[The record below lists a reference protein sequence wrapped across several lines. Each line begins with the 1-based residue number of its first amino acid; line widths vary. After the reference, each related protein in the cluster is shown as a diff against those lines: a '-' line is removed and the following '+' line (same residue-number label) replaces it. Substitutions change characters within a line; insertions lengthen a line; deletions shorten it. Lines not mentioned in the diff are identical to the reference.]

1 MMRLPLARQ
10 AAIAV
15 VLGLILLCPVS
26 AYGEGPGTGGR
37 QIRLED
43 EPAGPYLL
51 RVVSSP
57 TPPRVENLY
66 LEVRVT
72 EAASGLDVTDATV
85 WTRAAFI
92 DGDAPP
98 LEVEA
103 VHAIAPIPT
112 EYASHLPVSRSGLWE
127 ITIAIDGPPGH
138 GEASLEMQILD
149 PSSISVFVS
158 VGLPVAGLAILGVLF
173 YFLQRNYTKGTPHS
187 SDDLSPG

>member
-1 MMRLPLARQ
+1 MSSGWLRL
-10 AAIAV
+10 AAIVFAA
-15 VLGLILLCPVS
+15 GLLLSRPMT

-72 EAASGLDVTDATV
+72 EAASGREVTDATV
-85 WTRAAFI
+85 WTRATLV
-92 DGDAPP
+92 DGQAPP

-103 VHAIAPIPT
+103 IHAIAPIPT
-112 EYASHLPVSRSGLWE
+112 EYASHLPVSRAGVWNVS
-127 ITIAIDGPPGH
+127 ITVDGAPGH
-138 GEASLEMQILD
+138 GEVSLLIQILE
-149 PSSISVFVS
+149 PSSVSTVIS

-173 YFLQRNYTKGTPHS
+173 FILQRNYAKGS
-187 SDDLSPG
+187 AQSPEDPQAG

>member
-1 MMRLPLARQ
+1 MIPRRLRL
-10 AAIAV
+10 V
-15 VLGLILLCPVS
+15 VLLVTLGLMLSRPSS
-26 AYGEGPGTGGR
+26 ALGEGPGTGGR

-43 EPAGPYLL
+43 ETAGPYLL

-85 WTRAAFI
+85 WTRASYV

-98 LEVEA
+98 VEVEA

-112 EYASHLPVSRSGLWE
+112 EYASHLPVSRSGAWNVT
-127 ITIAIDGPPGH
+127 ITVDGAPGH
-138 GEASLEMQILD
+138 GEASLLIKILE
-149 PSSISVFVS
+149 PSSISTVVS
-158 VGLPVAGLAILGVLF
+158 VGLPVAGLAILGFLF
-173 YFLQRNYTKGTPHS
+173 FMLQRNYAKQ
-187 SDDLSPG
+187 SPPSAGDA

>member
-1 MMRLPLARQ
+1 MAHRWLR
-10 AAIAV
+10 AV
-15 VLGLILLCPVS
+15 LSVIVLGLMLSRPTS

-72 EAASGLDVTDATV
+72 EAASGVEVTDAEV
-85 WTRAAFI
+85 WTRAVYV
-92 DGDAPP
+92 DGEAPP

-112 EYASHLPVSRSGLWE
+112 EYASHLPVSKSGVWK
-127 ITIAIDGPPGH
+127 ITVTVDGGPGR
-138 GEASLEMQILD
+138 GEASLLIQILEQT
-149 PSSISVFVS
+149 SISAVVS
-158 VGLPVAGLAILGVLF
+158 VGLPVAGLAALGVVF
-173 YFLQRNYTKGTPHS
+173 YLLQRKHAQSTSEGQ
-187 SDDLSPG
+187 G